1 MRTPEDLERIARLY
15 RKRDGVDPDEV
26 TSVGVP
32 GAPRNSVLRWQLVLA
47 EIEPI
52 ISVIDILN
60 ESPH

>member
-15 RKRDGVDPDEV
+15 CKRDGVDPDEV
-26 TSVGVP
+26 TSLGVP
-32 GAPRNSVLRWQLVLA
+32 GAPGDFVRRWQRVLV

-60 ESPH
+60 ESPR